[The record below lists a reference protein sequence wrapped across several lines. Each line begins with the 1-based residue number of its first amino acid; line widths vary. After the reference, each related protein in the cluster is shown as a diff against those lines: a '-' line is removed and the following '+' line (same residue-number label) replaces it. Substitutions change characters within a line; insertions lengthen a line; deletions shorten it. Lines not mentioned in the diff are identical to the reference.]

1 MLRVGTRTPT
11 AAYLGGSP
19 VERAYLGTQQVWARP
34 GMTFTFDTSE
44 QSEVVIPLSGRVDV
58 TIDWGDSSP
67 VEQWT
72 GDDPSHDYGQAG
84 VWQVKVAGTASRLG
98 ESNLVTGPLIGQE
111 LVGWTRTLAGMT
123 AYGGTGLE
131 ALSGGT
137 GFETWSAW
145 ANCTLL
151 TSLDVSGWDVS
162 AVTNLTYAWYDC
174 TSLTSLDVS
183 GWDVSAV
190 TSLFY
195 AWANCTSL
203 TSLDVSGWDV
213 SQVTTASN
221 MLSGVTLDTASY
233 DAILTGWGAQ
243 DVQPDVTFHGG
254 NSQYTEAGEAG
265 RQALLDAGWTI
276 TDGGPA

>member
-183 GWDVSAV
+183 GWDVS
-190 TSLFY
+190 
-195 AWANCTSL
+195 
-203 TSLDVSGWDV
+203 
-213 SQVTTASN
+213 QVTTASN